1 MARSFRS
8 FPRRNAGTPRYMSPQ
23 IVAQQEKDAF
33 LSFVLSP
40 RTCLQEAPLCLMLRG
55 SKNGVDSNFHI
66 DVAALPQHLFEK
78 DDELGYLRLK
88 GYTLLCIN
96 VDINAMLYGYPEWDI
111 QVDIANLTQIL
122 PHVQD
127 WVEKK
132 KINARLDE
140 LKAAVWDKSFEARQ
154 QKAIKARL

>member
-8 FPRRNAGTPRYMSPQ
+8 FPRRNAGTTRYISPQ

-40 RTCLQEAPLCLMLRG
+40 IPCARGPTGSLMLCG
-55 SKNGVDSNFHI
+55 SKNGVDSNFYI
-66 DVAALPQHLFEK
+66 DVAALPHHLFEK

-96 VDINAMLYGYPEWDI
+96 VDIAAMLYGYPDWDI
-111 QVDIANLTQIL
+111 
-122 PHVQD
+122 
-127 WVEKK
+127 
-132 KINARLDE
+132 
-140 LKAAVWDKSFEARQ
+140 
-154 QKAIKARL
+154 